1 MKINRISQ
9 ALGSISDEFSR
20 EAIEEI
26 EKTSNQ
32 NDSIIPDGK
41 PRVVSEE
48 KSRKTPI
55 FIALAGL
62 CAAAAIA
69 LPLVLKNVGRNSLL
83 TSDNSSGVVASAPKV
98 EKLGYDLD
106 GLEDYREYKFEF
118 TMPEYE
124 GVAFECMH
132 NKITANGEVI
142 ASGMPIL
149 QVYLADLNGDGRRE
163 IVSDTAYGSGILH
176 KVISACDYSEK
187 QLYMFSNR
195 GLGWL
200 DLFENNNELWLRETE
215 YDGGKTLSEKK
226 LELSDMK
233 KIDDSTQ
240 TEENP
245 YENLPFT
252 EGRFVYG
259 ETEIPDFHVEGDE
272 EGCIR
277 SLENFSRG
285 LESMVLE
292 TKTVGD
298 YKVKLVGEN
307 VRTDLAYYPD
317 KIFATNYLVEVEKDG
332 KTLGSGRLPKSLLGL
347 AQASHEFRFFKD
359 KIGSYL
365 DVYEMKQPVIAM
377 KYYYD
382 DASSVTDLSKIVT
395 FAMISP
401 EEQMMMLEGNF
412 GRGIAASYNMSSPS
426 DMKEIVTNAEL
437 FAENPDLDGTGQW
450 LNAHSIFVADKFRIA
465 DYKTLVDD
473 EAGIKF
479 TFNFNVYLYH
489 DKYAY
494 TAEWDTLELTSKNM
508 TVEVDRLKISHNDR
522 ELTADREYFSPNVS
536 FLTVTLY
543 PERCSK
549 FAVVMDEYGNF
560 ELFEGDR
567 VSKNNDRSDTSFLEN
582 LPENKFGYM
591 WEFIDG
597 SWQKSYTENCDKLHN
612 CKHLFD
618 ETDGEEVY
626 QLWISNNT
634 DEIRDVCIDF
644 YYNNIDGCTIDI
656 IDNYNGTFSV
666 ESYGSSISSPCT
678 IIFPKNTEIPLE
690 TVINSLIEKTSL
702 SADEAKEYVQNYALS
717 DLDFDG
723 EAEVLVVNT
732 FGSPAVHVFERKG
745 TTYEESS
752 VFPMKALEYT
762 GYKLELNPYQNGDER
777 YHYFRFH
784 YGGGT
789 MEADVLG
796 AIKQTRS
803 GYEAEYLYSWGTLDY
818 KDIAEPVRKEFY
830 RKGWDKYDIA
840 LTDSN
845 PNDIPKEELAGILKN
860 YGITLD

>member
-1 MKINRISQ
+1 MKISRISQ

-32 NDSIIPDGK
+32 NDSVIPDGK

-48 KSRKTPI
+48 KSRKAPI

-69 LPLVLKNVGRNSLL
+69 LPLVLKNVGKNSLVA
-83 TSDNSSGVVASAPKV
+83 SDNSSGAASSATV

-142 ASGMPIL
+142 ASGLPIL

-163 IVSDTAYGSGILH
+163 IVTDSAYGSGILT

-187 QLYMFSNR
+187 QLYLFSNN
-195 GLGWL
+195 GFGNYLE
-200 DLFENNNELWLRETE
+200 LFENNNELWVRVTE
-215 YDGGKTLSEKK
+215 YLGESVLSEKK

-233 KIDDSTQ
+233 KIDVFTQ
-240 TEENP
+240 VEENP

-259 ETEIPDFHVEGDE
+259 ETEIPDFHVKGDE

-298 YKVKLVGEN
+298 YKVKLVGKN

-332 KTLGSGRLPKSLLGL
+332 KTLGSGHLPKSLLGL

-401 EEQMMMLEGNF
+401 EEQMVMLEGNF
-412 GRGIAASYNMSSPS
+412 GRGIAASYKTSSS
-426 DMKEIVTNAEL
+426 GDMKEIVTNADL
-437 FAENPDLDGTGQW
+437 MAENPYGLDGTGQW
-450 LNAHSIFVADKFRIA
+450 LGAHSIFVADKFRIA

-479 TFNFNVYLYH
+479 TFNFNVDLHY
-489 DKYAY
+489 DRYAY
-494 TAEWDTLELTSKNM
+494 TAEWDTLNLTGENM
-508 TVEVDRLKISHNDR
+508 TVKVDRLKFSHNDR
-522 ELTADREYFSPNVS
+522 ELTADLDNVNPNVS
-536 FLTVTLY
+536 FLTVTLR

-549 FAVVMDEYGNF
+549 FAVVMDEFGNF
-560 ELFEGDR
+560 ELFEGDQ
-567 VSKNNDRSDTSFLEN
+567 VSKIKDNSDTSFLQN

-591 WEFIDG
+591 WEYIDG
-597 SWQKSYTENCDKLHN
+597 RWQWSFTEHSDNLHN
-612 CKHLFD
+612 CKNLFD
-618 ETDGEEVY
+618 ETDEEVY
-626 QLWISNNT
+626 QVWISNNT

-644 YYNNIDGCTIDI
+644 YYNNIAGCTIDI

-666 ESYGSSISSPCT
+666 ESYGSSVSSPCT
-678 IIFPKNTEIPLE
+678 IIFPKADIALE
-690 TVINSLIEKTSL
+690 AVRKSLMEKTSL
-702 SADEAKEYVQNYALS
+702 SADEAKYYVQNYALC

-745 TTYEESS
+745 TTYEQGC

-777 YHYFRFH
+777 YHYFTFH
-784 YGGGT
+784 SGGGT

-796 AIKQTRS
+796 AIKQTES
-803 GYEAEYLYSWGTLDY
+803 GYEMEYLYSWGTLDY
-818 KDIAEPVRKEFY
+818 KYIPEPVKKEFY
-830 RKGWDKYDIA
+830 RKGWDKYDLA
-840 LTDSN
+840 LADSN
-845 PNDIPKEELAGILKN
+845 PNDIPKEELAAILKN
-860 YGITLD
+860 YGITLN

>member
-26 EKTSNQ
+26 EKTSKQ
-32 NDSIIPDGK
+32 NDSIIPEAT

-48 KSRKTPI
+48 KSHKAPI

-69 LPLVLKNVGRNSLL
+69 LPLVLKNVGKNSLV
-83 TSDNSSGVVASAPKV
+83 TSDNSSGVASSAAV

-106 GLEDYREYKFEF
+106 DAENYKEYKLEF

-124 GVAFECMH
+124 GVAFECTH
-132 NKITANGEVI
+132 YIITANGEVI
-142 ASGMPIL
+142 ATGMPIL

-163 IVSDTAYGSGILH
+163 IVSDTAFGSGILY
-176 KVISACDYSEK
+176 KVISACDYSNK
-187 QLYMFSNR
+187 QIYTLSNH
-195 GLGWL
+195 GLENNL
-200 DLFENNNELWLRETE
+200 ELFENNGELWVRETE
-215 YDGGKTLSEKK
+215 YRTKNVLSEKK
-226 LELSDMK
+226 LVLSDMK
-233 KIDDSTQ
+233 KIDGLTQ
-240 TEENP
+240 VEENP

-292 TKTVGD
+292 TKIVGN

-307 VRTDLAYYPD
+307 VRTDLAHYPD
-317 KIFATNYLVEVEKDG
+317 KIFATDYCVEIEKDG
-332 KTLGSGRLPKSLLGL
+332 KTLGSERLPSSILGL

-359 KIGSYL
+359 KIGRYL

-395 FAMISP
+395 FAMITP
-401 EEQMMMLEGNF
+401 KEQIMMLEGNF
-412 GRGIAASYNMSSPS
+412 GRGIAASYNMSSS
-426 DMKEIVTNAEL
+426 GDMKEIITNDDL
-437 FAENPDLDGTGQW
+437 MAENPYDLDGTGQW
-450 LNAHSIFVADKFRIA
+450 LGAHSIFAADKFRIA

-479 TFNFNVYLYH
+479 TFNFNVDLHY
-489 DKYAY
+489 DRYAY
-494 TAEWDTLELTSKNM
+494 TAEWDALNLTGENM
-508 TVEVDRLKISHNDR
+508 TVKVDRLKISHNDR
-522 ELTADREYFSPNVS
+522 EITADRENFNPNVS

-560 ELFEGDR
+560 ELFEGDQI
-567 VSKNNDRSDTSFLEN
+567 SENGFLQN

-591 WEFIDG
+591 WEYIDG
-597 SWQKSYTENCDKLHN
+597 RWKCSYTENRDKLHN

-618 ETDGEEVY
+618 ESDGEIVGKESY
-626 QLWISNNT
+626 QLWISNNA
-634 DEIRDVCIDF
+634 DEIRDVCIEA
-644 YYNNIDGCTIDI
+644 YYNNVVSCIIDI
-656 IDNYNGTFSV
+656 IDNYNGTYSV
-666 ESYGSSISSPCT
+666 ETYSSPSAVSSPCT
-678 IIFPKNTEIPLE
+678 IIFPKAETALE
-690 TVINSLIEKTSL
+690 AVRKSLIEKQKILAS
-702 SADEAKEYVQNYALS
+702 EAENYAKNHTRC

-762 GYKLELNPYQNGDER
+762 NYMLDLKPYKNGDEK
-777 YHYFRFH
+777 YYYFTFH
-784 YGGGT
+784 SGGGT

-796 AIKQTRS
+796 AIKPIGN

-818 KDIAEPVRKEFY
+818 KDIAESVKKEFY

-845 PNDIPKEELAGILKN
+845 PNDIPKKELAEILKN

>member
-26 EKTSNQ
+26 EKTSKQ

-48 KSRKTPI
+48 KPRKAPI

-69 LPLVLKNVGRNSLL
+69 LPLVLKNVGKNSLVS
-83 TSDNSSGVVASAPKV
+83 SDNSSGVVASAPKV

-106 GLEDYREYKFEF
+106 GSEDYREYKFEF

-132 NKITANGEVI
+132 NKITANGETI
-142 ASGMPIL
+142 ATGMPIL

-176 KVISACDYSEK
+176 KVISACDYSNK
-187 QLYMFSNR
+187 QFYMLSNR

-200 DLFENNNELWLRETE
+200 DLFENNGELWLRETE

-233 KIDDSTQ
+233 KIDGLTQ
-240 TEENP
+240 VEENP

-259 ETEIPDFHVEGDE
+259 ETEIPDFHVVGDA

-317 KIFATNYLVEVEKDG
+317 KIFATNYRVEVEKDG
-332 KTLGSGRLPKSLLGL
+332 KTLGSGHLPKSLLGL

-395 FAMISP
+395 FAMITP
-401 EEQMMMLEGNF
+401 KEQIMMLEGNF
-412 GRGIAASYNMSSPS
+412 GRGIAASYNMSSSS

-450 LNAHSIFVADKFRIA
+450 LGAHSIFVADKFRIA

-479 TFNFNVYLYH
+479 TFNFNVDLHY
-489 DKYAY
+489 DRYAY
-494 TAEWDTLELTSKNM
+494 TAEWDTLNLTGKNM
-508 TVEVDRLKISHNDR
+508 TVKVDRLKISHNDR
-522 ELTADREYFSPNVS
+522 ELTADRDNVSPNVS
-536 FLTVTLY
+536 FLTVNMNTNGNK
-543 PERCSK
+543 CTK

-560 ELFEGDR
+560 ELFED
-567 VSKNNDRSDTSFLEN
+567 DQISDTGFLEK

-591 WEFIDG
+591 WENING
-597 SWQKSYTENCDKLHN
+597 SWQKSYTENRDKLHN

-626 QLWISNNT
+626 QLWISNNA

-678 IIFPKNTEIPLE
+678 IIFPINTEIPLE
-690 TVINSLIEKTSL
+690 TVIKSLTEKTSL
-702 SADEAKEYVQNYALS
+702 SADEAKYYVQNYACY

-723 EAEVLVVNT
+723 EAEVLIVNT
-732 FGSPAVHVFERKG
+732 FGSPAVHVFERNG

-777 YHYFRFH
+777 YYYFRFFS
-784 YGGGT
+784 GGGT
-789 MEADVLG
+789 MDADVLG
-796 AIKQTRS
+796 AIKQTES
-803 GYEAEYLYSWGTLDY
+803 GYEMEYLYSWGTLDY
-818 KDIAEPVRKEFY
+818 KGIPEPVKKEFY
-830 RKGWDKYDIA
+830 RKGWDKYDLA
-840 LTDSN
+840 LADSN
-845 PNDIPKEELAGILKN
+845 PNDIPKEELAAILKN
-860 YGITLD
+860 YGITLN